1 MANDLI
7 SLAYFTSG
15 STTVAVN
22 WVAVTGSATV
32 TVPPYQ
38 YLLNVE
44 VGDEVRLTVFRR
56 TAVHQQTVY
65 GWYALIYLP
74 GAMSSEMVFFGDTET
89 SGYGNRDLGV
99 RLDGDSAAVAGD
111 IVIKSS
117 FVDLAVFPAASP

>member
-1 MANDLI
+1 M

-15 STTVAVN
+15 STTVAVT
-22 WVAVTGSATV
+22 WVPVTGSTTV

-38 YLLNVE
+38 YLLNAE
-44 VGDEVRLTVFRR
+44 VGDEVRLTISRR
-56 TAVHQQTVY
+56 TAVHQQTVF
-65 GWYALIYLP
+65 GWYALIYLA
-74 GAMSSEMVFFGDTET
+74 GAMSSEMVFFGDTDA

-99 RLDGDSAAVAGD
+99 RLNGDSSAVAGD